1 MEEFWLNFM
10 TKADLHLDYILN
22 QKEAKVVKEFPN
34 YDQCAEHH
42 VKSHEKKW
50 ANPKNVYTE
59 AFSIPKILLFFSA
72 LYNQM

>member
-1 MEEFWLNFM
+1 M

-42 VKSHEKKW
+42 VKSHEKK
-50 ANPKNVYTE
+50 
-59 AFSIPKILLFFSA
+59 
-72 LYNQM
+72 